1 MARWGSPP
9 SATSYEPATN
19 RDRRGAGLTLA
30 EHFVSDDAS
39 LADVVRDAA
48 AAPLYSVDT
57 EFHRERTYFP
67 RLALV
72 QLQWGNTNVLIDPLA
87 VDPRGLAPLL
97 AGDGLAVLH
106 AAQQD
111 LEVMQYAVGCVP
123 SRMFDTQLAA
133 GFIGYSTPSLSNLVQ
148 SRLKVTLSKGDRLT
162 DWMRRPLTASQSE
175 YARSDVKYL
184 EQLYHSI
191 SARLSELGRSSWVA
205 EACEDLRLRPYGESN
220 PDDAWLRIKD
230 ARALKGAARG
240 AAQALAAWR
249 ERRAM
254 ATNVPLRRVMSDM
267 ALIGI
272 AQSLPTSTETLAH
285 ARGVDERYL
294 GGSISREILA
304 AVREGRERHVEVESN
319 GHDPLEKR
327 LRPAVT
333 LVTAWIGELAHQNEI
348 DPTLVATNRDIV
360 ALLAGSDSR
369 LAHGWR
375 RELVGK
381 DIQRLLE
388 GEMGL
393 SFDRDGR
400 LRLIPAKE
408 QEQE

>member
-1 MARWGSPP
+1 M
-9 SATSYEPATN
+9 N
-19 RDRRGAGLTLA
+19 LA
-30 EHFVSDDAS
+30 EHFVDDDAA
-39 LADVVRDAA
+39 LAEVVRQAA
-48 AAPLYSVDT
+48 TAPMYALDT

-72 QLQWGNTNVLIDPLA
+72 QLQWGNTNVLVDPLA

-97 AGDGLAVLH
+97 RSESLAVLH
-106 AAQQD
+106 ASQQD

-133 GFIGYSTPSLSNLVQ
+133 GFIGYSTPSLASLVQ

-162 DWMRRPLTASQSE
+162 DWMRRPLTKSQSE
-175 YARSDVKYL
+175 YARSDVAYL
-184 EQLYHSI
+184 ERLHESI
-191 SARLSELGRSSWVA
+191 STRLTELGRTTWVE
-205 EACEDLRLRPYGESN
+205 EACEEMRMRPWGESN

-230 ARALKGAARG
+230 ARALRGPARG

-254 ATNVPLRRVMSDM
+254 STNVPLRRVMSDM

-272 AQSLPTSTETLAH
+272 AQALPASTEALSH

-294 GGSISREILA
+294 NGSLAREILA
-304 AVREGRERHVEVESN
+304 AVREGRDRVVELESN
-319 GHDPLEKR
+319 AHEPLEKR

-333 LVTAWIGELAHQNEI
+333 LVTAWIGELAHQHEI

-360 ALLAGSDSR
+360 ALLAGGDSR

-375 RELVGK
+375 RELVGH
-381 DIQRLLE
+381 DIERLLK
-388 GEMGL
+388 GETGL
-393 SFDRDGR
+393 SFDREGR
-400 LRLIPAKE
+400 LRLIPAKDAADE
-408 QEQE
+408 

>member
-1 MARWGSPP
+1 MRPWE
-9 SATSYEPATN
+9 THLRPATN
-19 RDRRGAGLTLA
+19 RDPGGAGVKIA
-30 EHFVSDDAS
+30 EHFIADDAA

-48 AAPLYSVDT
+48 AAELYALDT

-72 QLQWGNTNVLIDPLA
+72 QLQWGTTNVLIDPLA

-97 AGDGLAVLH
+97 HGPGLAVFH
-106 AAQQD
+106 ASQQD
-111 LEVMQYAVGCVP
+111 LEVLQYAVGCVP

-133 GFIGYSTPSLSNLVQ
+133 GFIGYSTPSLASLVQ

-162 DWMRRPLTASQSE
+162 DWMRRPLTQSQCE
-175 YARSDVKYL
+175 YARSDVAYL
-184 EQLYHSI
+184 ERLHESI
-191 SARLSELGRSSWVA
+191 LVRLNELQRAEWVA
-205 EACEDLRLRPYGESN
+205 QACEELRQKPWGESN
-220 PDDAWLRIKD
+220 PDEAWLRIKD
-230 ARALKGAARG
+230 ARALRGASRG

-254 ATNVPLRRVMSDM
+254 STNVPLRRVMSDM

-272 AQSLPTSTETLAH
+272 AQALPTSTESLAH

-294 GGSISREILA
+294 SGSIAREILA
-304 AVREGRERHVEVESN
+304 AVREGRDRVVEIESH
-319 GHDPLEKR
+319 GHEPLEKR

-333 LVTAWIGELAHQNEI
+333 LVTAWIGELAHQHEI

-360 ALLAGSDSR
+360 TLLAGGDSR

-375 RELVGK
+375 RELVGH
-381 DIQRLLE
+381 DIERLLA
-388 GEMGL
+388 GETGL

-400 LRLIPAKE
+400 LRLIPAKTND
-408 QEQE
+408 QQ

>member
-1 MARWGSPP
+1 V
-9 SATSYEPATN
+9 N
-19 RDRRGAGLTLA
+19 LA
-30 EHFVSDDAS
+30 EHFVDDDAA
-39 LADVVRDAA
+39 LADVVAEAA
-48 AAPLYSVDT
+48 KAPLYALDT

-72 QLQWGNTNVLIDPLA
+72 QLQWGNTNVLVDPLA

-97 AGDGLAVLH
+97 RSGSLAVLH
-106 AAQQD
+106 ASQQD

-133 GFIGYSTPSLSNLVQ
+133 GFIGYSTPSLANLVQ

-162 DWMRRPLTASQSE
+162 DWMRRPLTKSQSE
-175 YARSDVKYL
+175 YARSDVAYL
-184 EQLYHSI
+184 EMLYDSI
-191 SARLSELGRSSWVA
+191 STRLAELGRTTWVQ
-205 EACEDLRLRPYGESN
+205 EACEEMRLRPWGESN

-254 ATNVPLRRVMSDM
+254 ATNVPLRRVMSDI

-272 AQSLPTSTETLAH
+272 AQALPTSTESLAH

-294 GGSISREILA
+294 GGSLSREILA
-304 AVREGRERHVEVESN
+304 AVRDGRERVVEVESN

-333 LVTAWIGELAHQNEI
+333 LVTAWIGELAHQHEI

-360 ALLAGSDSR
+360 ALLAGGDSR

-375 RELVGK
+375 RELVGH
-381 DIQRLLE
+381 DIERLLK
-388 GEMGL
+388 GETGL

-408 QEQE
+408 EERE

>member
-1 MARWGSPP
+1 M
-9 SATSYEPATN
+9 N
-19 RDRRGAGLTLA
+19 LA
-30 EHFVSDDAS
+30 EHFVDDDAA
-39 LADVVRDAA
+39 LAEVVAQAA
-48 AAPLYSVDT
+48 KAPLYALDT

-72 QLQWGNTNVLIDPLA
+72 QLQWENTNVLVDPLA

-97 AGDGLAVLH
+97 RSDSLAVLH
-106 AAQQD
+106 ASQQD

-133 GFIGYSTPSLSNLVQ
+133 GFIGYSTPSLANLVQ

-162 DWMRRPLTASQSE
+162 DWMRRPLTKSQSE
-175 YARSDVKYL
+175 YARSDVAYL
-184 EQLYHSI
+184 EQLYESI
-191 SARLSELGRSSWVA
+191 SARLAELGRTTWVQ
-205 EACEDLRLRPYGESN
+205 EACEEMRLRPWGESN

-230 ARALKGAARG
+230 ARALKGASRG

-272 AQSLPTSTETLAH
+272 AQALPTSTESLAH

-294 GGSISREILA
+294 GGSLSREILA
-304 AVREGRERHVEVESN
+304 AVREGRERVVELESN

-333 LVTAWIGELAHQNEI
+333 LVTAWIGELAHQHEI

-360 ALLAGSDSR
+360 ALLAGGDSR

-375 RELVGK
+375 RELVGH
-381 DIQRLLE
+381 DIERLLQ
-388 GEMGL
+388 GETGL
-393 SFDRDGR
+393 SFDREGR

-408 QEQE
+408 AERE

>member
-1 MARWGSPP
+1 M
-9 SATSYEPATN
+9 N
-19 RDRRGAGLTLA
+19 LA
-30 EHFVSDDAS
+30 EHFVDDDAA
-39 LADVVRDAA
+39 LADVVAEAA
-48 AAPLYSVDT
+48 KAPLYALDT

-72 QLQWGNTNVLIDPLA
+72 QLQWGNTNVLVDPLA

-97 AGDGLAVLH
+97 RSGSLAVLH
-106 AAQQD
+106 ASQQD

-133 GFIGYSTPSLSNLVQ
+133 GFIGYSTPSLANLVQ

-162 DWMRRPLTASQSE
+162 DWMRRPLTKSQSE
-175 YARSDVKYL
+175 YARSDVAYL
-184 EQLYHSI
+184 EMLYDSI
-191 SARLSELGRSSWVA
+191 STRLAELGRTTWVQ
-205 EACEDLRLRPYGESN
+205 EACEEMRLRPWGESN

-254 ATNVPLRRVMSDM
+254 ATNVPLRRVMSDI

-272 AQSLPTSTETLAH
+272 AQALPTSTESLAH

-294 GGSISREILA
+294 GGSLSREILA
-304 AVREGRERHVEVESN
+304 AVRDGRERVVEVESN

-333 LVTAWIGELAHQNEI
+333 LVTAWIGELAHQHEI

-360 ALLAGSDSR
+360 ALLAGGDSR

-375 RELVGK
+375 RELVGH
-381 DIQRLLE
+381 DIERLLK
-388 GEMGL
+388 GETGL

-408 QEQE
+408 EERE